1 MSNQTAITR
10 DLRSGLLYTILL
22 FFVFVFYVY
31 PQSTFSSILSALPF
45 VVILYFI
52 FFTLGRYSISERTR
66 QILNQDI
73 RRIILFPLFLIILF
87 YTYLFFHGANPL
99 KGTLFLVP
107 YLLFFPVLA
116 FSARDNTKA
125 EIDWFDFAIFFLFF
139 FPVTLVSVKPAG
151 NLPFDGVAIDSFY
164 RISVMLIAIF
174 AFVMIRKIQDAGIY
188 PVFNWRF
195 LFTTF
200 WVWIAFYIFVFLIG
214 YSVHFIKLSGSV
226 SWNID
231 FIEKIIRNIISVF
244 FHTALFEELIFR
256 GLLQNMMH
264 KRISQSTSWKI
275 FWGWGGGVLL
285 ALALI
290 TGYAMKG
297 NMNWFP
303 ALVTAGLF
311 AGAWVMEKSG
321 RQATGSYTAM
331 AITSV
336 VFGLVHFHTGSIIF
350 TGLAAIGG
358 WAYGYVYMKTKNTFY
373 SALLHALVNSS
384 ALIFGLELAK

>member
-200 WVWIAFYIFVFLIG
+200 WVWIAFTFRFSHWIFCP
-214 YSVHFIKLSGSV
+214 
-226 SWNID
+226 
-231 FIEKIIRNIISVF
+231 
-244 FHTALFEELIFR
+244 FH
-256 GLLQNMMH
+256 
-264 KRISQSTSWKI
+264 
-275 FWGWGGGVLL
+275 
-285 ALALI
+285 
-290 TGYAMKG
+290 
-297 NMNWFP
+297 
-303 ALVTAGLF
+303 
-311 AGAWVMEKSG
+311 
-321 RQATGSYTAM
+321 
-331 AITSV
+331 
-336 VFGLVHFHTGSIIF
+336 
-350 TGLAAIGG
+350 
-358 WAYGYVYMKTKNTFY
+358 
-373 SALLHALVNSS
+373 
-384 ALIFGLELAK
+384 